1 LQVFSESHPVYDQ
14 TQGSGAVFFLLYG
27 YDSNITTSS
36 GFLKIFLEPA
46 VQGRFFDWFF
56 DFLENHDI
64 FQFKIGSLNCPNTGN
79 NPHSWHM
86 DFHINKLSLLLPLI
100 NTEKLSFPY
109 VFAIYPTTATV

>member
-1 LQVFSESHPVYDQ
+1 L
-14 TQGSGAVFFLLYG
+14 GLL
-27 YDSNITTSS
+27 SPPI
-36 GFLKIFLEPA
+36 LEPA

-56 DFLENHDI
+56 DLLENHDI

-79 NPHSWHM
+79 NSHSWHM
-86 DFHINKLSLLLPLI
+86 DFHINKLSSLLPLI

>member
-1 LQVFSESHPVYDQ
+1 LQVFFESHPVYDQ

-46 VQGRFFDWFF
+46 VQGRFFD
-56 DFLENHDI
+56 FLENHDI
-64 FQFKIGSLNCPNTGN
+64 FQFKIGCLNCPNTGN
-79 NPHSWHM
+79 NSHSWHM